1 MVADIL
7 KAVIH
12 RLNRTRGT
20 PPEVGDADYIAPGQ
34 SGYVVPPQPGDPG
47 YVLPIPFFVGEMY
60 INQNDSPPRLVFVP
74 TFDRFDAP
82 LRVGE
87 KRRALKTRVAGLE
100 CAVWGPITPPVPAD
114 PLLDFAG
121 TEELVRELVVALAQE
136 LRARFGEGEQLEL
149 TSSEWMT
156 PGQITSLGMVCV
168 IRFSLKVPVLVEA
181 PLIGTA
187 TTVTTTTSI
196 ATG

>member
-1 MVADIL
+1 MVSDII
-7 KAVIH
+7 KAVVH

-20 PPEVGDADYIAPGQ
+20 PPEVGDRDYIAPGH
-34 SGYVVPPQPGDPG
+34 SGYVAPLG

-60 INQNDSPPRLVFVP
+60 INQNDAPPRLVFVP

-82 LRVGE
+82 MRIGE

-100 CAVWGPITPPVPAD
+100 CAVWGPIIPPDPAD

-121 TEELVRELVVALAQE
+121 TEELVRELVVALDQE
-136 LRARFGEGEQLEL
+136 LRARFGEGEALEL

-168 IRFSLKVPVLVEA
+168 IRFALKVPVLVEA
-181 PLIGTA
+181 PLTGTA

-196 ATG
+196 VTG